1 MGTNFFWRTPAQD
14 ELIPGADI
22 VLPTGEVVAAELR
35 RRDNKNL
42 IELWESKVSALED
55 MNPLI
60 HIGKRSAAGPY
71 CWDCGVTLCSGGESA
86 IHMSTHDFLDACY
99 KCGLTAAKTSSL
111 SEGPV
116 AVELGFAKPATER
129 PRGVRGCSS
138 FSWAQDPETV
148 LRICRE
154 RPDETLIVDEYERV
168 MTCAEFVTMLD
179 ANCPVR
185 FTHSV
190 GEWFS

>member
-1 MGTNFFWRTPAQD
+1 MGTNFFWKLDGPEPLPTAVTV
-14 ELIPGADI
+14 
-22 VLPTGEVVAAELR
+22 VLPTGEHVELEPTYI
-35 RRDNKNL
+35 D
-42 IELWESKVSALED
+42 D
-55 MNPLI
+55 MDPRI

-71 CWDCGVTLCSGGESA
+71 CWTCGVTLCSGGESA
-86 IHMSTHDFLDACY
+86 IHMSTHEFLKSCP
-99 KCGLTAAKTSSL
+99 KCGLTMEKTKSL

-154 RPDETLIVDEYERV
+154 RPDEPLIVDEYERV
-168 MTCAEFVTMLD
+168 MTCAEFVAMLD

-185 FTHSV
+185 FTRSV
-190 GEWFS
+190 GTWFS